1 MTTARRAV
9 AIHAVETYVVLAI
22 YFATSLVIARVLT
35 PSQIGV
41 FAVAMVVVSI
51 ARTVR
56 DFGIFSYLIKEEHL
70 TPEKIRAASAVSFT
84 ISWLLALL
92 IFIASFPV
100 AAFYQ
105 DPRLLRLLWIMA
117 LTFVLIP
124 FGSVVFALL
133 RRDFRVTAIFVSRI
147 VGVCCWAVTAITLAL
162 AGFGEVSLA
171 WSVVVD
177 QLVVAA
183 AAAFVR
189 PRGMPFWPSFR
200 NTRKLVGFSVQSIAS
215 DIARDFGTTAP
226 DAVLG
231 KVQDMAAVALFSR
244 AMGLV
249 DLVAR
254 LIADTV
260 WSVTLPYFAR
270 IKREGGNVGAAL
282 SRTQVYIT
290 GMAWPFFAV
299 LAFSA
304 EPVILTLYGSQW
316 GGSVV
321 VAKILCAFGALT
333 CTTSFATTAMIAAD
347 RMAQAMR
354 VTLSVN
360 AVRIAI
366 TIASAPFGLIPLS
379 AAMIVAGLSEF
390 LLVMS
395 ASRTTLAVDL
405 LGLAKDY
412 ARSAFLSALSALPAV
427 AFVLAGAMEKMSL
440 VGLLVLATASI
451 ACWAIALFVV
461 RHPLCSELRAVVLR
475 GS

>member
-1 MTTARRAV
+1 
-9 AIHAVETYVVLAI
+9 
-22 YFATSLVIARVLT
+22 
-35 PSQIGV
+35 
-41 FAVAMVVVSI
+41 
-51 ARTVR
+51 
-56 DFGIFSYLIKEEHL
+56 
-70 TPEKIRAASAVSFT
+70 
-84 ISWLLALL
+84 
-92 IFIASFPV
+92 
-100 AAFYQ
+100 
-105 DPRLLRLLWIMA
+105 
-117 LTFVLIP
+117 
-124 FGSVVFALL
+124 
-133 RRDFRVTAIFVSRI
+133 
-147 VGVCCWAVTAITLAL
+147 VCCWAVTAITLAL
-162 AGFGEVSLA
+162 GGFGEVSLA

-427 AFVLAGAMEKMSL
+427 AFVLAGAMEKMNL
-440 VGLLVLATASI
+440 VGLLLLAMASI
-451 ACWAIALFVV
+451 ACWAVALFVV